1 MTRNVQEH
9 APGTC
14 INDTADRTNV
24 VIQRQG
30 RRRRVTFAALTGK
43 KTRLILTK
51 ILPAAIDPEVYGEGP
66 DYDRLLTPEIRE
78 RLKEQ
83 FIIHTENYRNEG
95 VVPTT
100 EVSVYKVRRKNAS

>member
-1 MTRNVQEH
+1 M
-9 APGTC
+9 
-14 INDTADRTNV
+14 
-24 VIQRQG
+24 
-30 RRRRVTFAALTGK
+30 
-43 KTRLILTK
+43 
-51 ILPAAIDPEVYGEGP
+51 YGEDP